1 MKLNMAKTLARVHTH
16 THTHTIHLMK
26 NKKYNKLINRENNN
40 KSL

>member
-1 MKLNMAKTLARVHTH
+1 MKLNMAKTLARV
-16 THTHTIHLMK
+16 HTHTIHLMK

>member
-1 MKLNMAKTLARVHTH
+1 MKLNMAKTLARVH